1 MKNFDVNNF
10 GVQELNAEEMRSTEG
25 GFLWVVAALIVLAAI
40 DLLQNGKL
48 DGIKIWLYY
57 KVLVSKH

>member
-48 DGIKIWLYY
+48 DGIKI
-57 KVLVSKH
+57 